1 MKIFYGAAI
10 QGAKSRG
17 EKADLHKKLIGLIR
31 NKGHQVISEHMT
43 GKSKKETSRLLKK
56 AFGTLP
62 PIGFKRTR
70 YVRVKMIEA
79 IEGNCDAA
87 IFEVSI
93 PSLGTGVEIAHAYL
107 RPRLGKKEIPIL
119 LLYQEGYWQNGLSSM
134 IRGISSDEVSKCQIK
149 EYKNEKESEVLVS
162 EFLNG
167 LN

>member
-17 EKADLHKKLIGLIR
+17 EKAELHKKLIRLIK
-31 NKGHQVISEHMT
+31 NKGHQVTTDHVT
-43 GKSKKETSRLLKK
+43 GKSKKETSRLLRK
-56 AFGTLP
+56 AIGILP
-62 PIGFKRTR
+62 PLGPKRTR
-70 YVRVKMIEA
+70 YVRAKMIEA
-79 IEGNCDAA
+79 IEKNCDAA

-107 RPRLGKKEIPIL
+107 RPRFGKKEIPIL
-119 LLYQEGYWQNGLSSM
+119 VLYQKGYWPNGLSSM
-134 IRGISSDEVSKCQIK
+134 IRGISSDEVPKFQIK
-149 EYKNEKESEVLVS
+149 EYKIEKEAEILVS